1 MDEMSA
7 EDARN
12 ERQDK
17 DRDEQQFGGRNHL
30 SGLNYDLKQ
39 NNLTDILH

>member
-1 MDEMSA
+1 MHEMSA

-12 ERQDK
+12 ERQYK
-17 DRDEQQFGGRNHL
+17 DGEEDQFSGRTHL